1 MIKRRAINPA
11 GNIGTFYDVYRDCV
25 LERLNRIGEI
35 KTVQLYGSV
44 ECEIIDGNR
53 DKSQNLLKAIDID
66 EDLRLNILLKV
77 APRTGIA
84 ALIDHHHPIDKYTR
98 FMRIFYRDRQQ
109 ELSDDPTEIR
119 KHCKSIIH
127 DVNATHIITAV
138 SFGIDVFIVL
148 QLPSKENTAAKIDVA
163 LGKIETRLKD
173 SKVDSAF
180 TKDDENFVQNITSTK
195 VYSNITELTEMT
207 SLLEI
212 CQFIYGSKQKRDTY
226 RPLEYTLQP
235 MEWSHDDIDKPC
247 PSYIPLDKHHSDKL
261 EEHLI
266 EISNYHKKMKYLLD
280 SYTNR
285 VVLDHFKDLL
295 TEAKKEWQ
303 NVQEMYENGIKRLA
317 TLIFDIRNGKKKA
330 SEIDEALKH
339 KDQTM
344 FKENIRALWKKI
356 QAIEKNT
363 ELTKSAQNTQ
373 FQCSRVVESQTN
385 PNESEQT
392 LQHKTTIKNQPN
404 QNTCSNDNSSLND
417 QSMSL
422 SEQENE
428 RNRNSQCS
436 SSSPTKT
443 QISNAPTAT
452 LSVPSPT
459 NEIINILLLGEIGVG
474 KSTFINAFV
483 NYLTFENLNK
493 AEQGKP
499 VVLIPASFLMT
510 IGNNFDE
517 CIVKFSNSDSFNNED
532 FDHPGQSIT
541 QHCKSYVFHLND
553 TNKTKLR
560 IIDTPGFGDKR
571 GLHQDDANMQ
581 HILEYINE
589 LTHLN
594 AICFLLKP
602 NASQINSFFITCLTQ
617 LLDLLGSNARQNI
630 VFCFTNARLTFYTPG
645 DTAPLLKS
653 MLQSFSFGDIPF
665 IKQNT
670 FCFDNK
676 AFRYLVARKNG
687 IEFNDQEHNE
697 YENSWSKSVAESN
710 HLLSFVCRKLKS
722 HIIKDESQ
730 SIKQTQLQISRM
742 IRPMLETMRNIF
754 RNLIAWKMH
763 TSNGSIELNPI
774 VLHRSAAVC
783 YTCRRQIIQIKKFL
797 IVKDFPHEIQNTCYS
812 CTCPFDRHIR
822 IDYKLDYT
830 YCERCPNTNQEEM
843 KKSLDLLFRASAEF
857 AYFLMNIVRSSKDD
871 PFLIHIVHMIS
882 EENDLCTGETRNEM
896 NSKLVE
902 KLMELMARY
911 QQSIETLERNQEH
924 SNLNDIHVLIQTIY
938 KNPMVKKQMDAIKQS
953 RKIIM
958 KQYECEFLNDL
969 TNAKTS

>member
-1 MIKRRAINPA
+1 
-11 GNIGTFYDVYRDCV
+11 
-25 LERLNRIGEI
+25 
-35 KTVQLYGSV
+35 
-44 ECEIIDGNR
+44 
-53 DKSQNLLKAIDID
+53 
-66 EDLRLNILLKV
+66 
-77 APRTGIA
+77 
-84 ALIDHHHPIDKYTR
+84 
-98 FMRIFYRDRQQ
+98 
-109 ELSDDPTEIR
+109 
-119 KHCKSIIH
+119 
-127 DVNATHIITAV
+127 
-138 SFGIDVFIVL
+138 
-148 QLPSKENTAAKIDVA
+148 
-163 LGKIETRLKD
+163 
-173 SKVDSAF
+173 
-180 TKDDENFVQNITSTK
+180 
-195 VYSNITELTEMT
+195 
-207 SLLEI
+207 
-212 CQFIYGSKQKRDTY
+212 
-226 RPLEYTLQP
+226 
-235 MEWSHDDIDKPC
+235 
-247 PSYIPLDKHHSDKL
+247 
-261 EEHLI
+261 
-266 EISNYHKKMKYLLD
+266 
-280 SYTNR
+280 
-285 VVLDHFKDLL
+285 
-295 TEAKKEWQ
+295 
-303 NVQEMYENGIKRLA
+303 
-317 TLIFDIRNGKKKA
+317 
-330 SEIDEALKH
+330 
-339 KDQTM
+339 
-344 FKENIRALWKKI
+344 
-356 QAIEKNT
+356 
-363 ELTKSAQNTQ
+363 
-373 FQCSRVVESQTN
+373 
-385 PNESEQT
+385 
-392 LQHKTTIKNQPN
+392 
-404 QNTCSNDNSSLND
+404 
-417 QSMSL
+417 MSL

-742 IRPMLETMRNIF
+742 IRP
-754 RNLIAWKMH
+754 
-763 TSNGSIELNPI
+763 
-774 VLHRSAAVC
+774 
-783 YTCRRQIIQIKKFL
+783 
-797 IVKDFPHEIQNTCYS
+797 
-812 CTCPFDRHIR
+812 
-822 IDYKLDYT
+822 
-830 YCERCPNTNQEEM
+830 
-843 KKSLDLLFRASAEF
+843 
-857 AYFLMNIVRSSKDD
+857 
-871 PFLIHIVHMIS
+871 
-882 EENDLCTGETRNEM
+882 
-896 NSKLVE
+896 
-902 KLMELMARY
+902 
-911 QQSIETLERNQEH
+911 
-924 SNLNDIHVLIQTIY
+924 
-938 KNPMVKKQMDAIKQS
+938 
-953 RKIIM
+953 
-958 KQYECEFLNDL
+958 
-969 TNAKTS
+969 